1 MDWHPPSQ
9 GPVER
14 RVTQESLSQAA
25 QARKELWE
33 FLEFLEFRLWV
44 PLESRVLRVL
54 REAMAN
60 RELLGLRAAVDR
72 SARSVLQ
79 AELAMWEAL
88 ALTEVRGL
96 ADLLDGG
103 RTVLMVRRA
112 LRELPLQEQLHQSQ
126 VLQELYHLQR

>member
-1 MDWHPPSQ
+1 M
-9 GPVER
+9 ER

-33 FLEFLEFRLWV
+33 FLEFPEFRLWV

-60 RELLGLRAAVDR
+60 RELLGLRAAVER

-88 ALTEVRGL
+88 ALTGLQGL

-103 RTVLMVRRA
+103 QTVLMVRQD

-126 VLQELYHLQR
+126 VLQGLYRQQL